1 MTALPKDDPALRKLD
16 PTLLVIGNLARQYKV
31 HHRNKSVSFG
41 TLVLQQFGYAGLA
54 NELFHKGGLVR
65 MLLWLPAA
73 EKYTLLPISEMHR
86 RSMNAR
92 LSVGST
98 ITETVGSLDLYN
110 ADSTFYARRRQ
121 RAPVV
126 EAVLADR
133 AQRWM
138 HDHGMQRPTGR
149 PFLYNR
155 LEADA
160 SEEVLSP
167 FETTVSTWRDLEA
180 EIDTAEARF
189 ETISSVSLPRSKER
203 RSEDQKQQ
211 VEATLLGGM
220 KYPQCGPA
228 STTYHETGLR
238 TPWLAVFADMGLRIM
253 NLEVALCVVEEKAGA
268 GADYERA
275 RDRILKLDAGLEAC
289 ILQRQIMLNLLS
301 QQIVDQQQAC
311 LMEPPLMAI
320 DARNYEPLK
329 AAPDE
334 FWPKNEIML
343 LDVVPKSRDLSVPD
357 LASKGETARLCE
369 ALLKGLLESSSRF
382 LPESL
387 ERVAPNAARDLL
399 PLVPAARD
407 PRKGGRL
414 NPNRIRVRMI
424 SEDVIVD
431 LLRAW
436 MEWPFKPSMTD
447 LELASESE
455 EAGGVTEGEVESE

>member
-1 MTALPKDDPALRKLD
+1 MSWVSRFTADKKYPVTQTLFDIFYKDHKGGRASTGSRVSKKDHYVADLRNDVVSESLCDDTIKYLAPTLEQHKGCTIIDIHPGASVWSSKLHDFLQPKRHLLMEPEEKYFQPFIKPLLEKPGSTYRHTTLVGAHPREFWNNYEKVLGHPELAPMTALPKDDPALRKLD

-167 FETTVSTWRDLEA
+167 FETTVSTWRELEA

-189 ETISSVSLPRSKER
+189 GAISSVSLPRSKER

-275 RDRILKLDAGLEAC
+275 RDRILELDADLEAC
-289 ILQRQIMLNLLS
+289 ILQ
-301 QQIVDQQQAC
+301 
-311 LMEPPLMAI
+311 
-320 DARNYEPLK
+320 
-329 AAPDE
+329 
-334 FWPKNEIML
+334 
-343 LDVVPKSRDLSVPD
+343 
-357 LASKGETARLCE
+357 
-369 ALLKGLLESSSRF
+369 
-382 LPESL
+382 
-387 ERVAPNAARDLL
+387 
-399 PLVPAARD
+399 
-407 PRKGGRL
+407 
-414 NPNRIRVRMI
+414 
-424 SEDVIVD
+424 
-431 LLRAW
+431 
-436 MEWPFKPSMTD
+436 
-447 LELASESE
+447 
-455 EAGGVTEGEVESE
+455 